1 MFMSTAA
8 ATDRAV
14 DERRDVAALAVQ
26 HHQGLIRVKA
36 AQRHRAGDVRTAVI
50 DGCEK
55 LHEGT
60 NRLSVL
66 FSSPLPDP
74 CNALSKMTS
83 IGTGLSETVRL
94 ATQLPITTIWLPAS
108 ASGATCASA
117 AVSEL
122 GADWIVCAAAG
133 IPSASTEA
141 ESDRLAASLPYVMN
155 IPCSERLPTV
165 LIGRHRMTSPSSS
178 KATTAA
184 PGICRHS
191 VAARPHRTARG
202 MMGNQHARQPAPNC
216 KPTDGIFQIF
226 QNGAAYRTRTCDPR
240 ITNAMLYQLS

>member
-155 IPCSERLPTV
+155 IACSERLPTV

-178 KATTAA
+178 KATTAVA
-184 PGICRHS
+184 GHLPPQCRG
-191 VAARPHRTARG
+191 TATSNRAW
-202 MMGNQHARQPAPNC
+202 H
-216 KPTDGIFQIF
+216 DGES
-226 QNGAAYRTRTCDPR
+226 TRATASAELQANRRNFSDFSKWCRLQDS
-240 ITNAMLYQLS
+240 NL